1 MSGRPVRRATVL
13 ALVALLSAATASAA
27 ESFAGAAER
36 VIAAREYHASRSA
49 TGLQA
54 PNRAHGLRT
63 YFEPTG
69 IRVDDRTAAG
79 SPELLA
85 LSLAGLGRGAR
96 ARRRS
101 AAGEVVGRGA
111 RASRSA
117 GPASSSGT

>member
-36 VIAAREYHASRSA
+36 VIAAREYQASRSA

-54 PNRAHGLRT
+54 PNRAHDLRT
-63 YFEPTG
+63 YFEPTASACTTA
-69 IRVDDRTAAG
+69 RAAG
-79 SPELLA
+79 SPRA
-85 LSLAGLGRGAR
+85 AR
-96 ARRRS
+96 ARALAASAAVRRS
-101 AAGEVVGRGA
+101 RRSPRARSCARRA

-117 GPASSSGT
+117 GPGSSSGT